1 MDKRTSIGL
10 VRPRSSQNKL
20 WKSFKKKIKKIN
32 TKINAVI
39 MPKETFNESKFL
51 QVCSNKAQQ
60 RVQWT
65 YKSSLFCGFFK
76 KFSEKH
82 LYKSP
87 SWFKMA

>member
-1 MDKRTSIGL
+1 
-10 VRPRSSQNKL
+10 
-20 WKSFKKKIKKIN
+20 
-32 TKINAVI
+32 